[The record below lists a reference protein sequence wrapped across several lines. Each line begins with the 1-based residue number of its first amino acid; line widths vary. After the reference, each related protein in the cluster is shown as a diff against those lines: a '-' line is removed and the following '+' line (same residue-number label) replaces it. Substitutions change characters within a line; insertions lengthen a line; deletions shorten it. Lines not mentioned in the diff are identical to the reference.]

1 MLSGYKAPRSHFGCQ
16 GAPFSP
22 SDSILPECS
31 TLKTREISQRTCSWT
46 EGCNFPQWEVA
57 PAGVAGESGSC
68 RARLTALSFLAHS
81 ASCHQEDR
89 TVREGCDVG
98 FICSSNNH
106 RKKPHAPKTQ
116 VQKRI
121 HRMIVRHSRRKGCSR
136 DSKEQSACWN
146 QELSPNLTF
155 FCVREWRNGR
165 GGGNVLGSDIKPSH
179 TRLQEVAGRQME
191 QG

>member
-1 MLSGYKAPRSHFGCQ
+1 MDRGVQFPPVGGGSGWWLAGCRRVGQLPSPPDCLTVLGSHNT
-16 GAPFSP
+16 
-22 SDSILPECS
+22 LPAA
-31 TLKTREISQRTCSWT
+31 TRRT
-46 EGCNFPQWEVA
+46 GLLGR
-57 PAGVAGESGSC
+57 GVMY
-68 RARLTALSFLAHS
+68 
-81 ASCHQEDR
+81 
-89 TVREGCDVG
+89 VG

-121 HRMIVRHSRRKGCSR
+121 HRMIVRQGRRKGCSR